1 MNFNKTTSASGFVL
15 PRGVREGTL
24 TNPMDETRGIALLKR
39 IAAKDRKAFEEFY
52 YLYAEGFGR
61 FLMKMLKQQGW
72 VDEAVNDVMLTVWQ
86 SAERYDPEKGRLSTW
101 LFGIARN
108 KGLKILERA
117 GRHREESLDDYL
129 GVIDGEDEDASVT
142 FDTSSPSASGPERVV
157 MGWEL
162 GDAMTWAF
170 SKLSTDHLTVIEL
183 CFREDCSYQEIA
195 DIMGCPLNTVKTRL
209 FHARKRLAELL
220 ARKGFALPEQGKV
233 TV

>member
-1 MNFNKTTSASGFVL
+1 M
-15 PRGVREGTL
+15 
-24 TNPMDETRGIALLKR
+24 TNSVDETQGITLLKR
-39 IAAKDRKAFEEFY
+39 IAAKDRKSFEEFY

-61 FLMKMLKQQGW
+61 FLMKMLKHHDW

-101 LFGIARN
+101 LFGIAHN
-108 KGLKILERA
+108 KGLKMLERT
-117 GRHREESLDDYL
+117 GRRREESIDDYL
-129 GVIDGEDEDASVT
+129 GVIDGEDEEAST
-142 FDTSSPSASGPERVV
+142 FFDTASPSASGPERVV

-170 SKLSTDHLTVIEL
+170 SKLSADHLAVIEL